1 MKIAIV
7 CPYDLYSPGG
17 VQKHILDVAAEL
29 RKRGHNVKII
39 APRCATGQKDSDN
52 VIFLGKSRK
61 IEFNKTR
68 FDISIVYGKD
78 KKRLV
83 DTIRQGD
90 FDVIHYHT
98 IWTPFLP
105 LQTLLASRS
114 VNVATF
120 HDTPPDNISGR
131 LTKIVF
137 RVLSFFILR
146 YLDSAIAVSEAP
158 AEHLAKIPGRKI
170 HILPPCIDLTAFSPD
185 IKPLIAR
192 SDQVVTILFL
202 GRLEQRKGINILI
215 QAFHKL
221 VDQKLNVRLLIAGEG
236 DEAANINR
244 YIKSFNL
251 SQVITLGHIRESDK
265 PSCYTSCDIFCSPAL
280 YGESFGI
287 VLVEAM
293 ASGRPVI
300 AAANK
305 GYSKL
310 LKPKADLCLAK
321 PGNAEDLYQKLSS
334 LVVNRNLREELGQWG
349 VEEAKKYHCN
359 NLINQYIDIYQGA
372 LDFKR

>member
-83 DTIRQGD
+83 DTIRQGE

-105 LQTLLASRS
+105 LQILLASKS
-114 VNVATF
+114 ANVATF
-120 HDTPPDNISGR
+120 HDTPPDNITGI

-137 RVLSFFILR
+137 RILGFFLLR
-146 YLDSAIAVSEAP
+146 HLDSAIAVSEAP
-158 AEHLAKIPGRKI
+158 AEHLVKKPGHKI
-170 HILPPCIDLTAFSPD
+170 HILPPCTDLTAFSPD

-202 GRLEQRKGINILI
+202 GRFEHRKGIDILI
-215 QAFHKL
+215 QAFGKL
-221 VDQKLNVRLLIAGEG
+221 MDRQHNVRLLLAGSG
-236 DEAANINR
+236 NEALNIDKS
-244 YIKSFNL
+244 IKSMGL
-251 SQVITLGHIRESDK
+251 SGVITLGQIEEADK
-265 PSCYTSCDIFCSPAL
+265 PACYTSCDIFCSPAL

-293 ASGRPVI
+293 ASGRPVV

-305 GYSKL
+305 GYSSL
-310 LKPKADLCLAK
+310 LQSKADLCLAK

-349 VEEAKKYHCN
+349 VEEAKKYQCN